1 MLDHGDRGRNH
12 LVAAR
17 NVVCR
22 RGLPRW
28 SRRPREVQ
36 CLRALRVSD
45 LIPAGAP
52 TLRCRVGTRPLAHR
66 GRPVCSLWA
75 WPAQRKRG
83 ISMQLSSTS
92 RGAQRVVLCLPP
104 PGRLTVSPKSPRC
117 PGGLSHGRRDSN
129 PQPSVLETDALPFEL
144 HPLGCSGH
152 EERAT
157 CRMAGDP
164 FSGVS
169 SPHIEITVA
178 RLRH

>member
-1 MLDHGDRGRNH
+1 MGTGAETIWLPPEMWSAAGAYHAGHVDHERCSACAH
-12 LVAAR
+12 
-17 NVVCR
+17 C
-22 RGLPRW
+22 
-28 SRRPREVQ
+28 
-36 CLRALRVSD
+36 VSYG

-117 PGGLSHGRRDSN
+117 PGGLSHGRRDLN

-169 SPHIEITVA
+169 YPHIEITIA